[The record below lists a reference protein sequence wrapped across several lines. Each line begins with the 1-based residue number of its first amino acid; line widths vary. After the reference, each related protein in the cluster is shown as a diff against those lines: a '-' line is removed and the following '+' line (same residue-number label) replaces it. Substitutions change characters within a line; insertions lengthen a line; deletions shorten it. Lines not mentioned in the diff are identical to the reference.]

1 MSLDRQSAKGSGAI
15 SRPRNLV
22 VVLDDGALRLRCTT
36 VHRVFVRSSVAGETA
51 AILLNRR

>member
-22 VVLDDGALRLRCTT
+22 VVLDGGALRLGCTT
-36 VHRVFVRSSVAGETA
+36 AHRVFRTQFS
-51 AILLNRR
+51 RR

>member
-15 SRPRNLV
+15 SRPRNL